1 MSTNLS
7 DIRRS
12 YEQGALHRRDLDPD
26 PIKQFEKWLA
36 DAMTAGQVEATAMFL
51 ATATK
56 GGRPSGRVVLLKRV
70 GPDGFVFFTNYQSQ
84 KGTEIELNPQ
94 VEACFFWDKLER
106 TVRVHGSVIR
116 ATEAESD
123 EYFHKRP
130 RLSQIG
136 ALASNQSQP
145 VENRKALEKLFAELE
160 KKYETAEIPKP
171 PHWGGYIIA
180 PETIEFWQG
189 RPSRL
194 HDRLR
199 YVKSP
204 GGWTIE
210 RLSP

>member
-12 YEQGALHRRDLDPD
+12 YEQGALHRRDLDAD
-26 PIKQFEKWLA
+26 PIKQFEKWLNEA
-36 DAMTAGQVEATAMFL
+36 IAAGEIEPTAMFL
-51 ATATK
+51 ATATNE
-56 GGRPSGRVVLLKRV
+56 GRPSGRVVLLKRV
-70 GPDGFVFFTNYQSQ
+70 GSDGFVFFTNYQSQ
-84 KGTEIELNPQ
+84 KGTEIESNPQ

-106 TVRVHGSVIR
+106 TVRVHGHVTR
-116 ATEAESD
+116 ASETESE

-136 ALASNQSQP
+136 ALASNQSKP
-145 VENRKALEKLFAELE
+145 VESREVLEKEFAELE
-160 KKYETAEIPKP
+160 KKYEASEIPRP
-171 PHWGGYIIA
+171 EHWGGYVIA

-199 YVKSP
+199 YVKS
-204 GGWTIE
+204 GDGWEIE

>member
-26 PIKQFEKWLA
+26 PIRQFEKWL
-36 DAMTAGQVEATAMFL
+36 DEAIAANQSEPTAMFL

-56 GGRPSGRVVLLKRV
+56 DGRPSGRVVLLKRV
-70 GPDGFVFFTNYQSQ
+70 GADGFVFFTNYHSQ
-84 KGTEIELNPQ
+84 KGRQIESNPQ
-94 VEACFFWDKLER
+94 VEACFFWEKLER
-106 TVRVHGSVIR
+106 TVRVHGRVTR
-116 ATEAESD
+116 ASETESE

-145 VENRKALEKLFAELE
+145 VANREVLEQQFADLEKM
-160 KKYETAEIPKP
+160 YEQTEIPRP
-171 PHWGGYIIA
+171 PHWGGYILA

-194 HDRLR
+194 HDRFL
-199 YVKSP
+199 YAKQANT
-204 GGWTIE
+204 WQIE

>member
-12 YEQGALHRRDLDPD
+12 YEQGALHRNDLDPD
-26 PIKQFEKWLA
+26 PIKQFEKWLSE
-36 DAMTAGQVEATAMFL
+36 AMSAGHVEATAMFL
-51 ATATK
+51 ATARRD
-56 GGRPSGRVVLLKRV
+56 GRPSGRVVLLKRV
-70 GPDGFVFFTNYQSQ
+70 AQEGFVFFTNYQSQ
-84 KGTEIELNPQ
+84 KGQEIESNPQ

-106 TVRVHGSVIR
+106 TVRVHGRVTR
-116 ATEAESD
+116 TTEAESE

-136 ALASNQSQP
+136 ALASSQSKP
-145 VENRKALEKLFAELE
+145 VENREVLERQFADLEKM
-160 KKYETAEIPKP
+160 YENTDIPRP
-171 PHWGGYIIA
+171 EHWGGYIIA

-199 YVKSP
+199 YVKS
-204 GGWTIE
+204 GNTWTIE

>member
-12 YEQGALHRRDLDPD
+12 YEQGALHRRDLEPD
-26 PIKQFEKWLA
+26 PIRQFDKWMNEALA
-36 DAMTAGQVEATAMFL
+36 AGELEPTAMFL

-56 GGRPSGRVVLLKRV
+56 DARPSGRVVLLKRV
-70 GPDGFVFFTNYQSQ
+70 GADGFVFFTNYLSQ
-84 KGTEIELNPQ
+84 KGTEIESNPQ
-94 VEACFFWDKLER
+94 VEACFFWPKVER
-106 TVRVHGSVIR
+106 TVRVHGRVTR
-116 ATEAESD
+116 ASEEESD

-136 ALASNQSQP
+136 ALASKQSEP
-145 VENRKALEKLFAELE
+145 VENREVLETQFANLEKL
-160 KKYETAEIPKP
+160 YEGSDIPRP
-171 PHWGGYIIA
+171 EHWGGYIIA

-199 YVKSP
+199 YAKTS
-204 GGWTIE
+204 GGWKIE

>member
-26 PIKQFEKWLA
+26 PIKQFETWLNEA
-36 DAMTAGQVEATAMFL
+36 IAAGEIEPTAMFL
-51 ATATK
+51 ATATNE
-56 GGRPSGRVVLLKRV
+56 GRPSGRVVLLKRV
-70 GPDGFVFFTNYQSQ
+70 GSDGFVFFTNYQSQ
-84 KGTEIELNPQ
+84 KGTDIESNPQ

-106 TVRVHGSVIR
+106 TVRVHGHVTR
-116 ATEAESD
+116 ASETESE

-136 ALASNQSQP
+136 ALASNQSKP
-145 VENRKALEKLFAELE
+145 VESREVLEKEFAELE
-160 KKYETAEIPKP
+160 KKYEASEIPRPK
-171 PHWGGYIIA
+171 HWGGYVIA

-199 YVKSP
+199 YVKS
-204 GGWTIE
+204 GDGWKIE

>member
-1 MSTNLS
+1 
-7 DIRRS
+7 
-12 YEQGALHRRDLDPD
+12 
-26 PIKQFEKWLA
+26 
-36 DAMTAGQVEATAMFL
+36 MTAGQIEPTAMFL

-56 GGRPSGRVVLLKRV
+56 DGRPSGRVVLLKRV
-70 GPDGFVFFTNYQSQ
+70 GADGFVFFTNYQSQ
-84 KGTEIELNPQ
+84 KGTDIESNPQ

-106 TVRVHGSVIR
+106 TVRVHGTVMR
-116 ATEAESD
+116 ATAQESE

-145 VENRKALEKLFAELE
+145 VENREVLEKHFAELE
-160 KKYETAEIPKP
+160 KRYETTEIPKP
-171 PHWGGYIIA
+171 PDWGGYIIA

-199 YVKSP
+199 YVKSA